1 MSGRNKNTGELFEFA
16 ILAGRVDDP
25 AAIGIQFAND
35 KVRRSPTHPT
45 HPSGGSTSA
54 LRSSIDDSAH
64 YTICTIVDIGCSTAV
79 AQQRSLWVNDQS
91 NLRIFNMPALQTFER
106 LVFGIEA
113 ESASHDHAHIAFRT
127 ARAAIERDF

>member
-25 AAIGIQFAND
+25 AAIGVQFAND

-79 AQQRSLWVNDQS
+79 AQQRSLCVSDQS
-91 NLRIFNMPALQTFER
+91 SLRIFNMPALQTFER

-113 ESASHDHAHIAFRT
+113 ESAGH
-127 ARAAIERDF
+127 